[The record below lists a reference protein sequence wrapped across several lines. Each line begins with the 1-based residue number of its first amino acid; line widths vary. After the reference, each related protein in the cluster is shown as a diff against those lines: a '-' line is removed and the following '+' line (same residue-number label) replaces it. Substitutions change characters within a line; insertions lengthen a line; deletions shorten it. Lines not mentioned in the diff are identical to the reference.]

1 MARKNDPTDEEI
13 LAQLPAAIARGK
25 NEPVAERVFYE
36 TESGYFFVQC
46 RFAFRPEQIRGL
58 ENASVDQL
66 ANCELLGGGESIY
79 WPELDEGASVADLAA
94 GAFGDEPWVRQFAAR
109 GGRARSEA
117 KAAAVRENGKKG
129 GRPAKKQE
137 QPVGTVD
144 TKGEQRTGRDA
155 GAALQR
161 RTPKRRA
168 SG

>member
-1 MARKNDPTDEEI
+1 MARRNEPTDEEI

-25 NEPVAERVFYE
+25 TEPVAERVFYE

-58 ENASVDQL
+58 ESATVEQL

-79 WPELDEGASVADLAA
+79 WPELDEGATVADLAA
-94 GAFGDEPWVRQFAAR
+94 GAFGDAPWIRHFAAR
-109 GGRARSEA
+109 GGRAKSEA

-129 GRPAKKQE
+129 GRPAKKRDQ
-137 QPVGTVD
+137 TA
-144 TKGEQRTGRDA
+144 GEVETNVERRPAPEAETP
-155 GAALQR
+155 LQR
-161 RTPKRRA
+161 RPSKRHA